1 MKLHKIAAGLL
12 LLTIVFFSFACTPLA
27 ANQVSSTYEN
37 DYYYFDIPEGDWIT
51 APAGDMVSLILNNND
66 YLVNIVVETGE
77 TDLVLGEFVDE
88 VKEDME
94 TSKIL
99 INTTITQEGAA
110 TVTGENAY
118 QIEFNYHLINAVE
131 AKVFFLV
138 KDGRYYTITYQTE
151 EGYFN
156 QHEAEFETMLNSFEI
171 K

>member
-1 MKLHKIAAGLL
+1 MKQSKIAAGLL

-27 ANQVSSTYEN
+27 ANQTGDSYEN
-37 DYYYFDIPEGDWIT
+37 SYYLFDIPDGDWIT

-66 YLVNIVVETGE
+66 YLVNIVVETEE
-77 TDLVLGEFVDE
+77 TDLILSEFVE
-88 VKEDME
+88 EEKEDME

-110 TVTGENAY
+110 TIANENAY
-118 QIEFNYHLINAVE
+118 QIEFNYHLINPVE

-156 QHEAEFETMLNSFEI
+156 DHLVDFETILSSFEI